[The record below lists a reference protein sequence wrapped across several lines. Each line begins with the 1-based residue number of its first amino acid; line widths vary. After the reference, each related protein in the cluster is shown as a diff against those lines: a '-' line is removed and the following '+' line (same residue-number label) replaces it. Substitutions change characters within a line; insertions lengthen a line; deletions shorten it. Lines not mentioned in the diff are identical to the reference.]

1 MHYPQIESLI
11 ENLVKALTE
20 DEKTGAAYAR
30 QLPNE
35 NCSFVEKYTRSFNY
49 PDRSAVKT
57 KDDLPVYGIKTFF
70 CSNVCAAYKKEIYQK
85 LGGFVRKAIFNEDM
99 IYAGRLIQEGYGVA
113 YAADAK
119 VIHSH
124 NYSCMQQFHRN
135 FDLGCITGRASGNF
149 CRSAVRRR
157 RNKTCKENNK
167 LPDPK
172 KKNMADSGSNT
183 SVGL

>member
-1 MHYPQIESLI
+1 
-11 ENLVKALTE
+11 
-20 DEKTGAAYAR
+20 
-30 QLPNE
+30 
-35 NCSFVEKYTRSFNY
+35 
-49 PDRSAVKT
+49 
-57 KDDLPVYGIKTFF
+57 
-70 CSNVCAAYKKEIYQK
+70 
-85 LGGFVRKAIFNEDM
+85 M
-99 IYAGRLIQEGYGVA
+99 IYAGRLIQEGYAVA

-135 FDLGCITGRASGNF
+135 FVWVYHRQTSGNF
-149 CRSAVRRR
+149 CRSAVRGR